1 MKDASPRVS
10 DERPKP
16 KYGEL
21 APEGWVWQPPKEAVP
36 EAEAPTTPAVQT
48 PPAAPPV
55 PVARPFDAGVPGSGN
70 TVPGAVPA
78 RRGDRI
84 ATLILLAAGL
94 LATINMVTSFLTL
107 PSVMQ
112 QFMDLQG
119 IAGVYSGDESASS
132 AGAVG
137 AAVLIAVYALTALV
151 SVQRLRARKLTFF
164 VPIIGAVLGFV
175 INIVVVVVAL
185 LADPSILAAM
195 QP

>member
-1 MKDASPRVS
+1 MS

-21 APEGWVWQPPKEAVP
+21 APEGWVWQPPKDAVP
-36 EAEAPTTPAVQT
+36 EVGTPAAPAAQT
-48 PPAAPPV
+48 PPAAPVVPSTRPV
-55 PVARPFDAGVPGSGN
+55 DAGVPGSAN
-70 TVPGAVPA
+70 VAPGAVPA

-94 LATINMVTSFLTL
+94 LATVNMVTSFLTL

-119 IAGVYSGDESASS
+119 IAGVYSGDATASS

-137 AAVLIAVYALTALV
+137 AAVLLAVYALTALV
-151 SVQRLRARKLTFF
+151 SVQRLRAGKLTFF
-164 VPIIGAVLGFV
+164 VPIIGAVLGLL